1 MNDEKFQNLLADY
14 IAGELDEQQAA
25 AFRAELESNEQRRR
39 LAHELQAAAAALEA
53 NVLSDEEARRRT
65 ESLNLQDIATRGA
78 GGASELSSRPTR
90 FRYRRLR
97 AVLRY
102 AAVIVLAFGAGFI
115 VRGWRSD
122 TPEPSPPPAVVNLTL
137 VNDRYAEQYR
147 RVAQAFPESSSFTRS
162 LLMLARR

>member
-1 MNDEKFQNLLADY
+1 MNDEEFQNLLADY

-53 NVLSDEEARRRT
+53 NLLSDEEARRRT
-65 ESLNLQDIATRGA
+65 ESLKLEDVEVRGA
-78 GGASELSSRPTR
+78 GGGPEQASHPVRLK
-90 FRYRRLR
+90 YRRLK

-102 AAVIVLAFGAGFI
+102 AAVIVLAFGAGFA

-122 TPEPSPPPAVVNLTL
+122 TPEPSPPPPVVNLTL